1 VLGARGI
8 APGPLCF
15 AGCLQIGTV
24 TEAGTGDYNLWL
36 NCCMPPDL
44 GEEALFLGG
53 KQAWYVLAQHA
64 RDVLAR
70 RAIPVDWVGRA
81 PAAPEAVESDRVD
94 LGLEHR
100 LIRIPVAGNRV
111 LRVVVNRTSTPQR
124 VVTAFLDRR
133 VTL

>member
-1 VLGARGI
+1 MLGARGI

-15 AGCLQIGTV
+15 AGSLQIDTV

-44 GEEALFLGG
+44 SEEVLLLGG
-53 KQAWYVLAQHA
+53 KQAGYVLTQHA

-70 RAIPVDWVGRA
+70 RAIPVDWVERA
-81 PAAPEAVESDRVD
+81 LAAPEAVEPYRVA
-94 LGLEHR
+94 LELEHR
-100 LIRIPVAGNRV
+100 LLRIPEAGNRV
-111 LRVVVNRTSTPQR
+111 LLLVVNQKSTPQR
-124 VVTAFLDRR
+124 VVTAFFDRR